1 MASPRH
7 HFSPDVSP
15 LDAEF
20 EMQRA
25 GVGEKRKSPSG
36 ARSPRLESDSSTIK
50 SPKISDGH
58 RRKMEKRRQ
67 LQEKLRR
74 QVIASKTSVPEFED
88 IYFDLAATTQ
98 GMFDEWAR
106 PTKQFAR
113 SNAKVYQPSKVAN
126 KTCSPDTF
134 MDTAESLNSCCLRE
148 AGLPGLVMVYENM
161 LEFWTHNKSA
171 ATSLQAQQYEA
182 VLTDYNNHWNSKTEC
197 VELLIQNWPVC
208 ERCYKQSLGL
218 TPHRWRKI
226 NSAWEDSG
234 FTAFRIDSKHK
245 TRVRASP
252 VTDFF
257 SRWLGERA
265 EVINIIHLINIILIN
280 YNKDT

>member
-1 MASPRH
+1 MASFRH
-7 HFSPDVSP
+7 HFSPDASSM
-15 LDAEF
+15 DAEF
-20 EMQRA
+20 EMQSA

-36 ARSPRLESDSSTIK
+36 ARLSRSDSDCSTIK
-50 SPKISDGH
+50 LPKISDAD
-58 RRKMEKRRQ
+58 RRKLEKRKQ
-67 LQEKLRR
+67 LQERLRR
-74 QVIASKTSVPEFED
+74 QVIASKTAVPEFEE
-88 IYFDLAATTQ
+88 IYFDLAAKTQ
-98 GMFDEWAR
+98 EMFDEWAR
-106 PTKQFAR
+106 PIKQFDR
-113 SNAKVYQPSKVAN
+113 SNAKVYQPSKIAR

-134 MDTAESLNSCCLRE
+134 LDTAEHLNNCCLRE
-148 AGLPGLVMVYENM
+148 SGLPGLIMVYENM
-161 LEFWTHNKSA
+161 LEFWTHNNVA

-182 VLTDYNNHWNSKTEC
+182 VLADYNDHWNSKIEC

-208 ERCYKQSLGL
+208 EGCYKRALGL

-226 NSAWEDSG
+226 NSAWEESG

-265 EVINIIHLINIILIN
+265 EVI
-280 YNKDT
+280 

>member
-106 PTKQFAR
+106 PTKQFAVRMQR
-113 SNAKVYQPSKVAN
+113 S
-126 KTCSPDTF
+126 
-134 MDTAESLNSCCLRE
+134 
-148 AGLPGLVMVYENM
+148 
-161 LEFWTHNKSA
+161 
-171 ATSLQAQQYEA
+171 TSLLKSPTRHA
-182 VLTDYNNHWNSKTEC
+182 H
-197 VELLIQNWPVC
+197 
-208 ERCYKQSLGL
+208 L
-218 TPHRWRKI
+218 TPLWTLRRVSTVVVSGKLDYLGWLWSTRICWSSGPII
-226 NSAWEDSG
+226 N
-234 FTAFRIDSKHK
+234 RQRLVSKRNNMK
-245 TRVRASP
+245 LCSLTITITGIPRLSVSS
-252 VTDFF
+252 F
-257 SRWLGERA
+257 
-265 EVINIIHLINIILIN
+265 
-280 YNKDT
+280 